1 MSMPRTGARS
11 IVVDGVSHRWR
22 IRRRATY
29 SQEMGWSPLT
39 ISVQVVDP
47 AARGVLVT
55 DCVVSRPDTVME
67 PHQTGVTPAM
77 VADMIREARARGWD
91 GRRAS
96 RLRVPIARDVIGPIR
111 RAAPAVKR

>member
-1 MSMPRTGARS
+1 
-11 IVVDGVSHRWR
+11 
-22 IRRRATY
+22 
-29 SQEMGWSPLT
+29 MGWSPLT
-39 ISVQVVDP
+39 ISVQAIDP
-47 AARGVLVT
+47 AARGVLMI
-55 DCVVSRPDTVME
+55 DCLVSRPDNVLA

-111 RAAPAVKR
+111 RTARAVTR